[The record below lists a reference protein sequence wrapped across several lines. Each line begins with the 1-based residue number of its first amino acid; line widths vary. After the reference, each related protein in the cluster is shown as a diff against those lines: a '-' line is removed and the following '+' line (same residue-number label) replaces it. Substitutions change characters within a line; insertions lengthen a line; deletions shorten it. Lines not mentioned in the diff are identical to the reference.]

1 MEFRFHQSHSLPL
14 EAMHGGQ
21 FHSSAFVKKER
32 KKIKKEKMQM
42 RRRRRK
48 QRGEQLHAHVA
59 SLPADPPHA

>member
-1 MEFRFHQSHSLPL
+1 
-14 EAMHGGQ
+14 MHGGQ

-32 KKIKKEKMQM
+32 KKEDKKEKMKM
-42 RRRRRK
+42 RRRRRRRK